1 MLAMECVHSMSSS
14 YIFVFSLGDMSAGN
28 LASVLV
34 QPVSAY
40 LAKTLLSAPAS
51 GHGGLCVPIAMPSN
65 AGKSTQ
71 YTCHS

>member
-1 MLAMECVHSMSSS
+1 MECVQSMSSS
-14 YIFVFSLGDMSAGN
+14 SIFAFSLDDVSGGN

-51 GHGGLCVPIAMPSN
+51 EHGDSCVPIAMPSN
-65 AGKSTQ
+65 AGNSTK
-71 YTCHS
+71 YTYH

>member
-1 MLAMECVHSMSSS
+1 MECVQSVSSS
-14 YIFVFSLGDMSAGN
+14 YIFAFSLDDVSGGN

-51 GHGGLCVPIAMPSN
+51 GHGDSCVPIAMPIN
-65 AGKSTQ
+65 AGNSTK
-71 YTCHS
+71 YTYH